1 MTRMFLRAVA
11 GMIALGL
18 AGPITGNA
26 QETPA
31 AAAGSAQLA
40 AILAPVA
47 LYLDPVL
54 SNILTAS
61 TYPLEVVEATR
72 WLSEPGNDELTGD
85 MLLSALQQKDW
96 DPSVKS
102 LVPFPPILK
111 LMNDQLDW
119 TQQVGNA
126 FLAQQGDVMDAV
138 QTLRRQAQAAD
149 GLVSTPQQTV
159 RNDDGTV
166 QIQPADPEQVAI
178 PAYDPTVVY
187 GAWPYP
193 EAPPAAF
200 AAYDPGDYDSAFAGG
215 WFFGPPI
222 LLESPV
228 WFWSRFDWRDH
239 RIDMDRDRVVD
250 LNPFR
255 PYIADTIWHHDPAHR
270 HGVAYRDLT
279 VQQHFQSGRP
289 AIPRPLPTIFTGT
302 PSEPRPQSVPQRGS
316 VAPLPAINRPP
327 AALPPV
333 STPRPAQ
340 GTLGRPPA
348 PTIARPIIPGQYY
361 RAEPL
366 GSQPATA
373 QYPAPAGRPQGAA
386 RSQQPVSGDGRPSR

>member
-1 MTRMFLRAVA
+1 
-11 GMIALGL
+11 
-18 AGPITGNA
+18 
-26 QETPA
+26 
-31 AAAGSAQLA
+31 
-40 AILAPVA
+40 
-47 LYLDPVL
+47 
-54 SNILTAS
+54 
-61 TYPLEVVEATR
+61 
-72 WLSEPGNDELTGD
+72 
-85 MLLSALQQKDW
+85 LLSALQQKDW

-119 TQQVGNA
+119 TQQMGNA

-138 QTLRRQAQAAD
+138 QALRRQAQAAD

-178 PAYDPTVVY
+178 PAYDPSVVY
-187 GAWPYP
+187 GTWPYP

-200 AAYDPGDYDSAFAGG
+200 AAYDPGDYGSAFAGG

-255 PYIADTIWHHDPAHR
+255 PYIADATWHHDPAHR
-270 HGVAYRDLT
+270 HGVAYRDLA
-279 VQQHFQSGRP
+279 VQQHFQPGRP
-289 AIPRPLPTIFTGT
+289 ATPRPLPTIFTGN
-302 PSEPRPQSVPQRGS
+302 PSEPRPQDVPQR
-316 VAPLPAINRPP
+316 APVTPPPAVNRPP
-327 AALPPV
+327 AIQP
-333 STPRPAQ
+333 PRPAQ
-340 GTLGRPPA
+340 GMPARPPA
-348 PTIARPIIPGQYY
+348 PTIARPVVPGQYN
-361 RAEPL
+361 RAEPPA
-366 GSQPATA
+366 SQPAT
-373 QYPAPAGRPQGAA
+373 QYSAPGGRPQAAA
-386 RSQQPVSGDGRPSR
+386 RSQQPVSGDGRASH

>member
-1 MTRMFLRAVA
+1 MTRMFLRALA

-18 AGPITGNA
+18 AGPIAGRA
-26 QETPA
+26 QEFPA
-31 AAAGSAQLA
+31 AAGPAQLA

-47 LYLDPVL
+47 LYPDPVL

-72 WLSEPGNDELTGD
+72 WLSEPGNADLTD
-85 MLLSALQQKDW
+85 DALLSALQQKDW

-119 TQQVGNA
+119 TQQLGNA
-126 FLAQQGDVMDAV
+126 FLARQDEVMDAV
-138 QTLRRQAQAAD
+138 QMLRRQAQAAD

-159 RNDDGTV
+159 RNDDGAV
-166 QIQPADPEQVAI
+166 QIQPTDPEQVAI
-178 PAYDPTVVY
+178 PAYDPSVVY

-200 AAYDPGDYDSAFAGG
+200 GAYDPGDYGSAFAGG

-228 WFWSRFDWRDH
+228 WFWSRFDWRAH
-239 RIDMDRDRVVD
+239 RIDMDRDRVVG

-255 PYIADTIWHHDPAHR
+255 PYIANTIWQHDPAHR
-270 HGVAYRDLT
+270 HGVAYRDSA
-279 VQQHFQSGRP
+279 VQQHFQPGRP
-289 AIPRPLPTIFTGT
+289 ATPHPLPTIFTGT
-302 PSEPRPQSVPQRGS
+302 PSEPRPQAAPQR
-316 VAPLPAINRPP
+316 APVGPPPAVSRPP
-327 AALPPV
+327 TVQPPA
-333 STPRPAQ
+333 SAPRPVQ
-340 GTLGRPPA
+340 GMP
-348 PTIARPIIPGQYY
+348 ARPVTPGQNY
-361 RAEPL
+361 RAEPP
-366 GSQPATA
+366 GPQPATA
-373 QYPAPAGRPQGAA
+373 APTSAPSGRPQATA
-386 RSQQPVSGDGRPSR
+386 RPQQPVSGDSRPSH